1 MNFEPAP
8 NYVLIDPQEQDKKS
22 DWVATVDPIDKS
34 YKGHIIAIGDPL
46 PDENGNKTPFFA
58 RVGDFVLFSIAG
70 VERTKMEYKGNPRY
84 EFVIAPYGRVL
95 GVIK

>member
-1 MNFEPAP
+1 
-8 NYVLIDPQEQDKKS
+8 
-22 DWVATVDPIDKS
+22 
-34 YKGHIIAIGDPL
+34 L